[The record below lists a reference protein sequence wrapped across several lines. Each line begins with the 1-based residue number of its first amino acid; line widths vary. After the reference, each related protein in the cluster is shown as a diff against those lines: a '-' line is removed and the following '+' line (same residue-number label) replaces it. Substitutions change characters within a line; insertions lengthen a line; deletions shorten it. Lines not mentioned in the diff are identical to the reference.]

1 MKKHRRK
8 PTAYIIHILGV
19 LTKPQRRQAMIY
31 LLGLVWMIKFRSIA
45 RIAQEFGHSDTDSLH
60 HFLRHSPQTSAATQE
75 ASREQV
81 AEALNDNEHV
91 LLAIDDTPLERHGKH
106 IQGIGIHHSA
116 KGLIK
121 GLCAVTAIVMASGKK
136 LAWCIESY
144 YPKSC
149 CPKDIFESKVT
160 IAIGIIE
167 RARQSFKQPVTVLM
181 DSWYACAPIFNKI
194 IEAQWNFVAAI
205 KQNR

>member
-8 PTAYIIHILGV
+8 PTAYIIHILDV
-19 LTKPQRRQAMIY
+19 LTKPQRKQAIIY

-45 RIAQEFGHSDTDSLH
+45 RIAQEFGHNDTDGLH

-81 AEALNDNEHV
+81 AQALNDNEHV
-91 LLAIDDTPLERHGKH
+91 LLAIDDTPVQRHGKH

-160 IAIGIIE
+160 IAIGIIA
-167 RARQSFKQPVTVLM
+167 RARQS
-181 DSWYACAPIFNKI
+181 
-194 IEAQWNFVAAI
+194 
-205 KQNR
+205 